1 MGFLIYDSSEPKE
14 KYRNFTKNKFPF
26 LFNIFDNKNGE
37 FEQEITIIPDKI
49 YKNSVKDYAFYLDN
63 EDKNSLQKNE
73 ENIIY
78 QTLNQKDN
86 YLVMLLKLNENFNFK
101 IKYQPK
107 VKISNDELKEYI
119 MKKGLREE
127 LDEEGMIIQ
136 YMMEY
141 DNGFVVLIQNKY
153 EDDDLKM
160 KFIMK
165 GLKCIW
171 PNTND
176 LEIFY
181 FTLKKNNTK
190 LFKLKLS
197 EKNIS
202 GIVSFQFQ
210 FA

>member
-1 MGFLIYDSSEPKE
+1 MI
-14 KYRNFTKNKFPF
+14 
-26 LFNIFDNKNGE
+26 
-37 FEQEITIIPDKI
+37 
-49 YKNSVKDYAFYLDN
+49 
-63 EDKNSLQKNE
+63 
-73 ENIIY
+73 
-78 QTLNQKDN
+78 
-86 YLVMLLKLNENFNFK
+86 LKLNENFNFK
-101 IKYQPK
+101 INSEFK
-107 VKISNDELKEYI
+107 VKIPNDELTDYI
-119 MKKGLREE
+119 MNNGLREE

-153 EDDDLKM
+153 EGDDLKM

-176 LEIFY
+176 VEILY

-197 EKNIS
+197 EKNVS